1 MRNKR
6 ATSGTMKVVSASRLL
21 SRTFSS
27 PISAGRNQDER
38 CFLSCWARFF
48 CAMRVSPS
56 FGAQLHYFKRAA
68 LQKR

>member
-1 MRNKR
+1 ML
-6 ATSGTMKVVSASRLL
+6 AESH
-21 SRTFSS
+21 FSS